1 MSTTGTIGGVTVLIE
16 DGGTLSIQTKLD
28 ERDRCR
34 FIAADPTG
42 TAIFFKD
49 QKVVITETVAGTL
62 FTGYVNKAKRLNLVP
77 NPFVYWD
84 IDCLPPQY
92 ALDKRTSN
100 RQYTN
105 QYAGAIVADL
115 YGRYMAPEGIIAS
128 TAVQIVTTPADWNMG
143 SLSGVVGASTVGEGD
158 LELLSSDSLS
168 ATFNSTAQWNTGTLT
183 NVGTGTQG
191 DIALIGKSRTWDDG
205 VKTGQTLYGN
215 GAPSDS
221 VTGGQYYLFCNA
233 QSETRSR
240 LDFAGLWSGNYTIEV
255 DIDVQVDVPRRGLTW
270 QTTNFTNGDGSYAY
284 ALELLST
291 SMEIRRG
298 TNGGANS
305 STQLGS
311 ITFSPKLAYGLY
323 RVRIVKS
330 GSTFSAY
337 LNGTFQFS
345 VTDSTYSAAGYIAL
359 RNRNSEQSVSII
371 DHFNNFGVLQAL
383 SGTWVSPA
391 QALDA
396 ITTIAGTVISW
407 DASLNAATINVATPG
422 DKDATYQPSSN
433 GGSIQGLTIGG
444 SGAGKTL
451 KIRATLSTAN
461 TSTIADIKNLQWT
474 VQGGYV
480 ASGTRSTAPLG
491 IDSCKRPNQSGLGT
505 AQDGQVYTKYGSGT
519 DSIIS
524 NRAKMESL
532 TTDVYEV
539 LGNNSWTD
547 CDATVRFQLSSGTI
561 AAGIALRFTD
571 INNYFR
577 LVASSTQLIASKNV
591 AGTPTTIAT
600 VSKTQTVNSFYWMR
614 FRLFS
619 TGPATIQGRVWLDGT
634 LEPAAWDINTT
645 S

>member
-49 QKVVITETVAGTL
+49 QKVTITETVAGIL

-77 NPFVYWD
+77 DPFVWWD

-100 RQYTN
+100 RQYTY

-115 YGRYMAPEGIIAS
+115 YNRYMAPEGVIAS
-128 TAVQIVTTPADWNMG
+128 TAVQIVTTPADWNVG
-143 SLSGVVGASTVGEGD
+143 S
-158 LELLSSDSLS
+158 
-168 ATFNSTAQWNTGTLT
+168 
-183 NVGTGTQG
+183 GTQG

-255 DIDVQVDVPRRGLTW
+255 DIDVQGDVPRRGLTW

-330 GSTFSAY
+330 GSTFS
-337 LNGTFQFS
+337 
-345 VTDSTYSAAGYIAL
+345 
-359 RNRNSEQSVSII
+359 
-371 DHFNNFGVLQAL
+371 
-383 SGTWVSPA
+383 
-391 QALDA
+391 
-396 ITTIAGTVISW
+396 
-407 DASLNAATINVATPG
+407 
-422 DKDATYQPSSN
+422 
-433 GGSIQGLTIGG
+433 
-444 SGAGKTL
+444 
-451 KIRATLSTAN
+451 
-461 TSTIADIKNLQWT
+461 
-474 VQGGYV
+474 
-480 ASGTRSTAPLG
+480 
-491 IDSCKRPNQSGLGT
+491 
-505 AQDGQVYTKYGSGT
+505 
-519 DSIIS
+519 
-524 NRAKMESL
+524 
-532 TTDVYEV
+532 
-539 LGNNSWTD
+539 
-547 CDATVRFQLSSGTI
+547 
-561 AAGIALRFTD
+561 
-571 INNYFR
+571 
-577 LVASSTQLIASKNV
+577 
-591 AGTPTTIAT
+591 
-600 VSKTQTVNSFYWMR
+600 
-614 FRLFS
+614 
-619 TGPATIQGRVWLDGT
+619 
-634 LEPAAWDINTT
+634 
-645 S
+645 

>member
-77 NPFVYWD
+77 NPFVWWD

-115 YGRYMAPEGIIAS
+115 YNRYMAPEGIIAS
-128 TAVQIVTTPADWNMG
+128 TAVQIVTTPADWNTGM
-143 SLSGVVGASTVGEGD
+143 LSGVVGASTVGDGD
-158 LELLSSDSLS
+158 LELLSSDSLG
-168 ATFNSTAQWNTGTLT
+168 ATFNSTAQWNLGTLT
-183 NVGTGTQG
+183 NVGTGMQG
-191 DIALIGKSRTWDDG
+191 DIALVGQTKNWDDG
-205 VKTGQTLYGN
+205 NKGARTLYGQ
-215 GAPSDS
+215 GSPSDS
-221 VTGGQYYLFCNA
+221 ISGGTYRLFCSANN
-233 QSETRSR
+233 ETRAR
-240 LDFAGLWSGNYTIEV
+240 QDWAGTWQNGTIEV
-255 DIDVQVDVPRRGLTW
+255 DLVLAGDSLFPGFTFR
-270 QTTNFTNGDGSYAY
+270 TTNFTNGDSSYAY
-284 ALELLST
+284 CVELTTSKIAL
-291 SMEIRRG
+291 RKG
-298 TNGGANS
+298 TNGGSATS
-305 STQLGS
+305 SEMASTS
-311 ITFSPKLAYGLY
+311 FSPKLSPGTY
-323 RVRIVKS
+323 RVRVVMN
-330 GSTFSAY
+330 GSSFSCY
-337 LNGTFQFS
+337 LNGTFQCS
-345 VTDSTYSAAGYIAL
+345 ASDSSYGAAGYIAL
-359 RNRNSEQSVSII
+359 RNRDGSNSS
-371 DHFNNFGVLQAL
+371 L
-383 SGTWVSPA
+383 S
-391 QALDA
+391 
-396 ITTIAGTVISW
+396 
-407 DASLNAATINVATPG
+407 
-422 DKDATYQPSSN
+422 ATYQSASN

-480 ASGTRSTAPLG
+480 ASGVRSTAPLG

-505 AQDGQVYTKYGSGT
+505 AQDGQVYTKYGTGT

-524 NRAKMESL
+524 NRAKIESL

-539 LGNNSWTD
+539 LGNSSWTD
-547 CDATVRFQLSSGTI
+547 LDATVRIELSTGTI
-561 AAGIALRFTD
+561 AAGLALRFVD
-571 INNYFR
+571 INNWFR
-577 LVASSTQLIASKNV
+577 VLASATQLIASKNI
-591 AGTPTTIAT
+591 AGTITTIAT
-600 VSKTQTVNSFYWMR
+600 VSKTLSTGTPYFMR
-614 FRLFS
+614 FRLFN
-619 TGPATIQGRVWLDGT
+619 TGPATLQSRVWLPGT
-634 LEPAAWDINTT
+634 LEPTNWDINTT

>member
-115 YGRYMAPEGIIAS
+115 YNRYMAPEGVIAS

-143 SLSGVVGASTVGEGD
+143 SLSGVVGASTVGDGD

-183 NVGTGTQG
+183 NVGNGTQG

-255 DIDVQVDVPRRGLTW
+255 DIDVQGDVPRRGLTW
-270 QTTNFTNGDGSYAY
+270 QTTTFTNGDGSYAY

-359 RNRNSEQSVSII
+359 RNRNSEQRVSII
-371 DHFNNFGVLQAL
+371 DNFGVLQAL

-396 ITTIAGTVISW
+396 ITTIAGTVVSW
-407 DASLNAATINVATPG
+407 DASLNAATIKVETSVDNG
-422 DKDATYQPSSN
+422 ATYQSASN
-433 GGSIQGLTIGG
+433 GGSISGLTIGG

-451 KIRATLSTAN
+451 KIRITLSTAN

-480 ASGTRSTAPLG
+480 ASGVRSTAPLG
-491 IDSCKRPNQSGLGT
+491 IDSFKRPNQSGLGT
-505 AQDGQVYTKYGSGT
+505 AQDGQVYTKYGTGT

-524 NRAKMESL
+524 NRAKIESL

-539 LGNNSWTD
+539 LGNSSWTD
-547 CDATVRFQLSSGTI
+547 LDATVRIELSTGTI
-561 AAGIALRFTD
+561 AAVLALRFVD
-571 INNYFR
+571 INNWFR
-577 LVASSTQLIASKNV
+577 VLASATQLIASKNI
-591 AGTPTTIAT
+591 AGTITTIAT
-600 VSKTQTVNSFYWMR
+600 VSKMLSTGTPYFMR
-614 FRLFS
+614 FRLFN
-619 TGPATIQGRVWLDGT
+619 TGPATLQSRVWLPGT
-634 LEPAAWDINTT
+634 LEPTNWDINTT

>member
-77 NPFVYWD
+77 DPFVWWD

-115 YGRYMAPEGIIAS
+115 YNRYMAPEGVIAS
-128 TAVQIVTTPADWNMG
+128 TAVQIVTTPTDWNMG
-143 SLSGVVGASTVGEGD
+143 SLSGVVGASTVGDGD

-168 ATFNSTAQWNTGTLT
+168 ATFNSTAQWNLGTLT

-191 DIALIGKSRTWDDG
+191 DIALVGQTKNWDDG
-205 VKTGQTLYGN
+205 NKGSRTLYGQ
-215 GAPSDS
+215 GSPSDS
-221 VTGGQYYLFCNA
+221 VSGGAYRLFCSANN
-233 QSETRSR
+233 ETRAR
-240 LDFAGLWSGNYTIEV
+240 QDWAGTWQNGTIEV
-255 DIDVQVDVPRRGLTW
+255 DLVLAGDNLFPGFTFR
-270 QTTNFTNGDGSYAY
+270 TTGWSNSDSTYAY
-284 ALELLST
+284 CVELTTSKIAL
-291 SMEIRRG
+291 RKG
-298 TNGGANS
+298 TNGGSATS
-305 STQLGS
+305 SEMASTS
-311 ITFSPKLAYGLY
+311 FSPKLSPGTY
-323 RVRIVKS
+323 RVRVVMN
-330 GSTFSAY
+330 GSSFSCY
-337 LNGTFQFS
+337 LNGTFQCS
-345 VTDSTYSAAGYIAL
+345 ASDSSYGAAGYIAL
-359 RNRNSEQSVSII
+359 RNRDGSNSSLNQQF
-371 DHFNNFGVLQAL
+371 DNFGVMTAL

-407 DASLNAATINVATPG
+407 DASLNAATIKVETSVDNG
-422 DKDATYQPSSN
+422 ATYQPASN
-433 GGSIQGLTIGG
+433 GGSISGLTIGG

-480 ASGTRSTAPLG
+480 ASGVRSTAPLG

-505 AQDGQVYTKYGSGT
+505 AQDGQVYTKYGTGT

-524 NRAKMESL
+524 NRAKIESL

-547 CDATVRFQLSSGTI
+547 CDATVRIELSTGTI
-561 AAGIALRFTD
+561 SAGLALRFVD
-571 INNYFR
+571 VNNWFR
-577 LVASSTQLIASKNV
+577 VLASATQLIAAKCI
-591 AGTPTTIAT
+591 AGSITTIAT
-600 VSKTQTVNSFYWMR
+600 VSKTTATGNPYFMR
-614 FRLFS
+614 FRLFN
-619 TGPATIQGRVWLDGT
+619 TGPATLQSRVWLPGQI
-634 LEPAAWDINTT
+634 EPTNWDINTT

>member
-1 MSTTGTIGGVTVLIE
+1 MSTSGTIGGVAVLIE

-115 YGRYMAPEGIIAS
+115 YNRYMAPEGIIAS

-143 SLSGVVGASTVGEGD
+143 SLSGVVGASTVGDGD
-158 LELLSSDSLS
+158 LELLSSDSLG
-168 ATFNSTAQWNTGTLT
+168 ATFNSTAQWNLGTFT
-183 NVGTGTQG
+183 NLGNGTQG
-191 DIALIGKSRTWDDG
+191 DIALIGQTRNWDDG

-255 DIDVQVDVPRRGLTW
+255 DIDVQGDVPRRGLTW

-371 DHFNNFGVLQAL
+371 DHFDNFGVLQAL

-407 DASLNAATINVATPG
+407 DASLNAATIKVETSVDNG
-422 DKDATYQPSSN
+422 ATYQPASN
-433 GGSIQGLTIGG
+433 GGSISGLTIGG

-480 ASGTRSTAPLG
+480 ASGIRSTAPLG

-505 AQDGQVYTKYGSGT
+505 AQDGQVYTKFGTGT
-519 DSIIS
+519 DSIVS
-524 NRAKMESL
+524 NRAKIESL

-539 LGNNSWTD
+539 LGNSSWTD
-547 CDATVRFQLSSGTI
+547 LDATVR
-561 AAGIALRFTD
+561 
-571 INNYFR
+571 
-577 LVASSTQLIASKNV
+577 IASKNI
-591 AGTPTTIAT
+591 AGTITTIAT
-600 VSKTQTVNSFYWMR
+600 VSKTLSTGTPYFMR
-614 FRLFS
+614 FRLFN
-619 TGPATIQGRVWLDGT
+619 TGPATLQSRVWLPGT
-634 LEPAAWDINTT
+634 LEPTNWDINTT